1 MWGVWVFVVFMALVV
16 GFVFYML
23 YISSKKQKSENVK
36 TAKAKKKI
44 KQKVKKNK
52 KFDNEKEQDGKYEML
67 FPNVMIDE
75 DDENM
80 EDADKALDEMMFMDL
95 MDED

>member
-1 MWGVWVFVVFMALVV
+1 MWGVWVFVVFMAMVV

-23 YISSKKQKSENVK
+23 YISSKKQKNENANTPKV
-36 TAKAKKKI
+36 KKKVE
-44 KQKVKKNK
+44 QKVKKNK
-52 KFDNEKEQDGKYEML
+52 FDNEQEQDGKYEML

>member
-23 YISSKKQKSENVK
+23 YISSKKQKNENVK

-80 EDADKALDEMMFMDL
+80 EDADKVLDEMMFMDL